1 MPSHLNSPLPL
12 DLAQQAV
19 SAVEIATQTGALWP
33 LPRGSRE
40 RSAAVEAA
48 RSLSLPVTTLK
59 ARLAAAWRVHGL
71 APNGIAPAT
80 AARAKPVATPAPEP
94 APQASPQEQRAER
107 LGAEFWRRKA
117 KAAEASLA
125 SAEHL
130 TRELAGLRSL
140 SWQIPDWLLASTDPA
155 ERGRSVVGCLV
166 SDVHMGEV
174 IQPDEILGVNR
185 FDPDVCRA
193 RLKRYFEAA
202 CTIGRRWASDTQC
215 EGALLVLGGD
225 MVSGSIH
232 DELAATNALTSPEQ
246 VVAVVET
253 IAAGIRLLAQ
263 EYGRVHVVSV
273 PGNHGR
279 TTPKPT
285 AKLYAR
291 LSYDIMVA
299 AMLQERFRHDERLTF
314 QHGESKDQIVPI
326 FGRTVFVT
334 HGDKIGTKGGMGFA
348 GPMLPIVRGTK
359 KVEAQQARFGRRPD
373 LILHGHYHTTGNA
386 GAVLSNGSVP
396 GYGEYAD
403 DLRAEPEAPQQWLFL
418 LHSRWGLRERAPIQL
433 EAPGLPPKPRV
444 KVPAGWETRD
454 AA

>member
-1 MPSHLNSPLPL
+1 MQRRPKSVHLSE
-12 DLAQQAV
+12 A
-19 SAVEIATQTGALWP
+19 EREALRARLRAGLNP
-33 LPRGSRE
+33 TH
-40 RSAAVEAA
+40 AA
-48 RSLSLPVTTLK
+48 RELGCDPRT
-59 ARLAAAWRVHGL
+59 ARAEKRKLAAAE
-71 APNGIAPAT
+71 
-80 AARAKPVATPAPEP
+80 PV
-94 APQASPQEQRAER
+94 PQAPPPSPEQERAER

-117 KAAEASLA
+117 RTAEQALA
-125 SAEHL
+125 RAEHL
-130 TRELAGLRSL
+130 AGELAGLRGQG
-140 SWQIPDWLLASTDPA
+140 WQVPDWLLAPA
-155 ERGRSVVGCLV
+155 APSERGRSVVGCLI

-174 IQPDEILGVNR
+174 IEPDEILGVNR
-185 FDPDVCRA
+185 FDPEVCRQ

-253 IAAGIRLLAQ
+253 IAAGIRLLASA
-263 EYGRVHVVSV
+263 YGKVHVVSV

-299 AMLQERFRHDERLTF
+299 AMLQERFRHDERLSF
-314 QHGESKDQIVPI
+314 QHGDSKDQIVPV

-403 DLRAEPEAPQQWLFL
+403 DLRAEPEPPQQWLFL

-433 EAPGLPPKPRV
+433 EAPGLPAKPRV
-444 KVPAGWETRD
+444 RVPAGWAEAEGR

>member
-1 MPSHLNSPLPL
+1 MMSRRPKSVHLNE
-12 DLAQQAV
+12 A
-19 SAVEIATQTGALWP
+19 E
-33 LPRGSRE
+33 RE
-40 RSAAVEAA
+40 
-48 RSLSLPVTTLK
+48 TLR
-59 ARLAAAWRVHGL
+59 ARLRTGENPTH
-71 APNGIAPAT
+71 
-80 AARAKPVATPAPEP
+80 AARALGIDPRTARAEKKKLAVQAPADPAPP
-94 APQASPQEQRAER
+94 TASPEQERAER
-107 LGAEFWRRKA
+107 LGVEFWRRKA
-117 KAAEASLA
+117 KAADAALA
-125 SAEHL
+125 KAEHL
-130 TRELAGLRSL
+130 AGELGGVRGQP
-140 SWQIPDWLLASTDPA
+140 WQIPDWLLNPA
-155 ERGRSVVGCLV
+155 AAGERGHSVVGCLI

-174 IQPDEILGVNR
+174 ISPDEILGVNR
-185 FDPDVCRA
+185 FDPEVCRE
-193 RLKRYFEAA
+193 RLRRYFEAA
-202 CTIGRRWASDTQC
+202 CTIGQRWASDTAC

-253 IAAGIRLLAQ
+253 IAAGIRLLAGA
-263 EYGRVHVVSV
+263 YGNVHVVSV

-279 TTPKPT
+279 TTAKPT

-314 QHGESKDQIVPI
+314 QHGDSKDQIVPV

-403 DLRAEPEAPQQWLFL
+403 DLRAEPEPPQQWLFL
-418 LHSRWGLRERAPIQL
+418 LHSKWGLRERAPIQL

-444 KVPAGWETRD
+444 RVPAGWEATEGR

>member
-1 MPSHLNSPLPL
+1 
-12 DLAQQAV
+12 
-19 SAVEIATQTGALWP
+19 
-33 LPRGSRE
+33 
-40 RSAAVEAA
+40 
-48 RSLSLPVTTLK
+48 
-59 ARLAAAWRVHGL
+59 
-71 APNGIAPAT
+71 
-80 AARAKPVATPAPEP
+80 
-94 APQASPQEQRAER
+94 
-107 LGAEFWRRKA
+107 
-117 KAAEASLA
+117 
-125 SAEHL
+125 
-130 TRELAGLRSL
+130 
-140 SWQIPDWLLASTDPA
+140 
-155 ERGRSVVGCLV
+155 
-166 SDVHMGEV
+166 MGEV
-174 IQPDEILGVNR
+174 IEPDEILGVNR

-193 RLKRYFEAA
+193 RLRRYFEAS
-202 CTIGRRWASDTQC
+202 CTIGRRWASDTDC

-253 IAAGIRLLAQ
+253 IAAGIRLLASA
-263 EYGRVHVVSV
+263 YGKVHVVSV

-299 AMLQERFRHDERLTF
+299 AMLQERFRHDERLSF
-314 QHGESKDQIVPI
+314 QHGDSKDQIVPV

-403 DLRAEPEAPQQWLFL
+403 DLRAEPEPPQQWLFL

-433 EAPGLPPKPRV
+433 EAPGLPAKPRV
-444 KVPAGWETRD
+444 RVPAGWAEAEGR
-454 AA
+454 AG

>member
-1 MPSHLNSPLPL
+1 MVSRRPKSVHLTE
-12 DLAQQAV
+12 A
-19 SAVEIATQTGALWP
+19 EREALRVKLRAGMNP
-33 LPRGSRE
+33 TH
-40 RSAAVEAA
+40 AA
-48 RSLSLPVTTLK
+48 REIGCDPRT
-59 ARLAAAWRVHGL
+59 
-71 APNGIAPAT
+71 
-80 AARAKPVATPAPEP
+80 ARAEKKKLAGSGVESAPPTITPE
-94 APQASPQEQRAER
+94 QERAER

-117 KAAEASLA
+117 KAAELSLA
-125 SAEHL
+125 KAEHL
-130 TRELAGLRSL
+130 AGELAGVRRQP
-140 SWQIPDWLLASTDPA
+140 WQFPDWLLAPVAPS

-174 IQPDEILGVNR
+174 IEPDEILGVNR
-185 FDPDVCRA
+185 FDPEVCRA

-202 CTIGRRWASDTQC
+202 CTIGQRWASDTAC

-253 IAAGIRLLAQ
+253 IAAGIRLLASA
-263 EYGRVHVVSV
+263 YGKVHVVSV

-299 AMLQERFRHDERLTF
+299 AMLQERFRHDDRLSF
-314 QHGESKDQIVPI
+314 QHGDSKDQIVPV

-403 DLRAEPEAPQQWLFL
+403 DLRAEPEPPQQWLFL
-418 LHSRWGLRERAPIQL
+418 LHSKWGLRERAPIQL
-433 EAPGLPPKPRV
+433 EPPGLPQKPRV
-444 KVPAGWETRD
+444 RVPAGWEYAERE

>member
-1 MPSHLNSPLPL
+1 MVSKRPKSVHLSE
-12 DLAQQAV
+12 
-19 SAVEIATQTGALWP
+19 VEREALRALLRDGVNP
-33 LPRGSRE
+33 TH
-40 RSAAVEAA
+40 AA
-48 RSLSLPVTTLK
+48 RRLGCDPRTARREAKTLR
-59 ARLAAAWRVHGL
+59 AGPAA
-71 APNGIAPAT
+71 PP
-80 AARAKPVATPAPEP
+80 PAPV
-94 APQASPQEQRAER
+94 SPEQERADR
-107 LGAEFWRRKA
+107 LGADFWRRKA
-117 KAAEASLA
+117 RAAEQSLA
-125 SAEHL
+125 RAEHL
-130 TRELAGLRSL
+130 AAELAGLRGQ
-140 SWQIPDWLLASTDPA
+140 SWQVPNWLLAQPGPGD
-155 ERGRSVVGCLV
+155 RGRSVVGCLI
-166 SDVHMGEV
+166 SDIHMGEV
-174 IQPDEILGVNR
+174 IEPDEILGVNR
-185 FDPDVCRA
+185 FDPNVCRS
-193 RLKRYFEAA
+193 RLKRYFDAA
-202 CTIGRRWASDTQC
+202 CTIGRRWSSDTAC

-246 VVAVVET
+246 VVAVVEA
-253 IAAGIRLLAQ
+253 IAGGIRMLA
-263 EYGRVHVVSV
+263 EAYGRVHVVSV

-299 AMLQERFRHDERLTF
+299 AMLQERFRFDERLTF
-314 QHGESKDQIVPI
+314 QHGDSKDQIVPI

-403 DLRAEPEAPQQWLFL
+403 DLRAEPEPPQQWLFL
-418 LHSRWGLRERAPIQL
+418 LHSKWGLRERAPIQL
-433 EAPGLPPKPRV
+433 EPPGLPPKPRV
-444 KVPAGWETRD
+444 RVPAGWEDRE

>member
-1 MPSHLNSPLPL
+1 MVSKRPKSVHLN
-12 DLAQQAV
+12 
-19 SAVEIATQTGALWP
+19 EEEREALRALLRDGVNP
-33 LPRGSRE
+33 TH
-40 RSAAVEAA
+40 AA
-48 RSLSLPVTTLK
+48 RKLGCDPRT
-59 ARLAAAWRVHGL
+59 ARRE
-71 APNGIAPAT
+71 
-80 AARAKPVATPAPEP
+80 AKLLR
-94 APQASPQEQRAER
+94 ASPPIPPTLVSPEQERAER
-107 LGAEFWRRKA
+107 HGAEFWRRKA
-117 KAAEASLA
+117 KAAEHELA
-125 SAEHL
+125 RAEHL
-130 TRELAGLRSL
+130 AAELAGVRGQG
-140 SWQIPDWLLASTDPA
+140 WQVPDWLLASISPA
-155 ERGRSVVGCLV
+155 AIGRSVVGCLV

-174 IQPDEILGVNR
+174 IEPDEILGVNR

-193 RLKRYFEAA
+193 RLKRYFEAS
-202 CTIGRRWASDTQC
+202 CTIGRRWASDTAC

-246 VVAVVET
+246 VVAVVEA
-253 IAAGIRLLAQ
+253 IAGGIRLLA
-263 EYGRVHVVSV
+263 EAYGRVHVVSV

-299 AMLQERFRHDERLTF
+299 AMLQERFRFDERLTF
-314 QHGESKDQIVPI
+314 QHGDSKDQIVPV

-403 DLRAEPEAPQQWLFL
+403 DLRAEPEPPQQWLFL
-418 LHSRWGLRERAPIQL
+418 LHSKWGLRERAPIQL

-444 KVPAGWETRD
+444 RVPAGWEGRE

>member
-1 MPSHLNSPLPL
+1 MVSMRPKSVHLTE
-12 DLAQQAV
+12 D
-19 SAVEIATQTGALWP
+19 
-33 LPRGSRE
+33 E
-40 RSAAVEAA
+40 RSRLRELLGSGMNPTHAA
-48 RSLSLPVTTLK
+48 RQMGCDPRT
-59 ARLAAAWRVHGL
+59 ARREAKILR
-71 APNGIAPAT
+71 NRPAT
-80 AARAKPVATPAPEP
+80 PEP
-94 APQASPQEQRAER
+94 PPVSPEQARAER
-107 LGAEFWRRKA
+107 LGADFWRRKA
-117 KAAEASLA
+117 KTAEQALA
-125 SAEHL
+125 KSEHL
-130 TRELAGLRSL
+130 AGELAGLRRQP
-140 SWQIPDWLLASTDPA
+140 WQIPEWLLAPPSPG

-166 SDVHMGEV
+166 TDIHMGEV

-193 RLKRYFEAA
+193 RLRRYFEAS
-202 CTIGRRWASDTQC
+202 CTIGQRWASDTDC
-215 EGALLVLGGD
+215 EGAMLVLGGD

-253 IAAGIRLLAQ
+253 LAAGVKMLAST
-263 EYGRVHVVSV
+263 YGKVHVVSV

-291 LSYDIMVA
+291 LSYDMMVA
-299 AMLQERFRHDERLTF
+299 AMLQERFRFDERLTF
-314 QHGESKDQIVPI
+314 QHGDSKDQIVPI
-326 FGRTVFVT
+326 FGRTAFVT

-403 DLRAEPEAPQQWLFL
+403 DLRADPEPPQQWLFL
-418 LHSRWGLRERAPIQL
+418 LHSRWWLRERAPIQL
-433 EAPGLPPKPRV
+433 EPPGLPPKPRV
-444 KVPAGWETRD
+444 RVPAGWAEADRE